1 MSLIDRIKKL
11 EEVIST
17 TNDQTPKFVIIVAM
31 KANDDRD
38 FSTMVSL
45 RTSGTSQDDIVVYRM
60 PEEDEDAFI
69 ERAKQAVTPQLGAN
83 CNAALLFAEYRQ
95 TEQAG

>member
-1 MSLIDRIKKL
+1 MSLINRIKKL

-31 KANDDRD
+31 KANDERD

-45 RTSGTSQDDIVVYRM
+45 RTSGTSPDEIVVHRM
-60 PEEDEDAFI
+60 PEEDERVFI
-69 ERAKQAVTPQLGAN
+69 ERAKQTIAPQLREN
-83 CNAALLFAEYRQ
+83 CNAALLFAEYKQ
-95 TEQAG
+95 TEQPG